1 MKTKLFLLTFLFCF
15 FFNQKIIASSYF
27 EILIDGGM
35 YFENPLS
42 LCPGGHTLSY
52 KVATYWRTRINGGQL
67 SDTAYLPSTSFVIS
81 IPSSGYIE
89 VMADNLIRRFD
100 PYLPPV
106 ISGSI
111 KITPNITDFCIDK
124 DYVFTPITVDF
135 SSIVPTQGVIPGQ
148 YSGFEYYCRGII

>member
-52 KVATYWRTRINGGQL
+52 KVATY
-67 SDTAYLPSTSFVIS
+67 
-81 IPSSGYIE
+81 
-89 VMADNLIRRFD
+89 
-100 PYLPPV
+100 
-106 ISGSI
+106 
-111 KITPNITDFCIDK
+111 
-124 DYVFTPITVDF
+124 
-135 SSIVPTQGVIPGQ
+135 
-148 YSGFEYYCRGII
+148 